1 MSLKLTQAK
10 ESGKKQHCACCW
22 NTSAPPST
30 SIAEAHSTELAL
42 LEKLNNSLNAGHH
55 ERYLGAGYGDTPLW
69 TQYRCKLLPPRG
81 SAEIQRAQVPSRHSK
96 IPKTALMLPI
106 SSKDMSYSK

>member
-10 ESGKKQHCACCW
+10 ESGKKQHCPCCW

-30 SIAEAHSTELAL
+30 SVAEAHGPELAL

-55 ERYLGAGYGDTPLW
+55 ERYLGAGYGDTALW
-69 TQYRCKLLPPRG
+69 TQYRYK
-81 SAEIQRAQVPSRHSK
+81 
-96 IPKTALMLPI
+96 
-106 SSKDMSYSK
+106 

>member
-30 SIAEAHSTELAL
+30 SVAEAHSTELAL
-42 LEKLNNSLNAGHH
+42 LEELNNSLNAGHH
-55 ERYLGAGYGDTPLW
+55 ERYLGAGYGDTALW
-69 TQYRCKLLPPRG
+69 TQYRYK
-81 SAEIQRAQVPSRHSK
+81 
-96 IPKTALMLPI
+96 
-106 SSKDMSYSK
+106 